1 MNHGALANL
10 DHDEAINE
18 IASGVMLKE
27 IAARHNVSKVA
38 VYKRLK
44 EHPDY
49 KDAIALQADS
59 FVQDAMEEVRTCDN
73 ENVNIAR
80 ARVDAAF
87 KYAKAHNKD
96 YADKQ
101 QVEHTGNVSVEH
113 VVKTDLDSLVSRNNL
128 GASMGASQGID
139 DAIVVNSQADSA
151 SVRLLVEQP
160 HYQSE

>member
-27 IAARHNVSKVA
+27 IAARYKVSKVA

-44 EHPDY
+44 DHPDY

-59 FVQDAMEEVRTCDN
+59 FVQDAMQEVRTCDADT
-73 ENVNIAR
+73 VNIAR

-96 YADKQ
+96 YADKAELTHRLPDGPMLQ
-101 QVEHTGNVSVEH
+101 INVSSPQQNIDGAVRFDHNPALEH
-113 VVKTDLDSLVSRNNL
+113 D
-128 GASMGASQGID
+128 G
-139 DAIVVNSQADSA
+139 DA
-151 SVRLLVEQP
+151 
-160 HYQSE
+160 